1 MGGYRCKIRADLRI
15 VDMREPRVTKVL
27 EKSVEYQCSVHRNI
41 ERLRSRRKQLHLET
55 HLGVLYSQSP
65 SYGVLAIACVLEERV
80 EKLNIQNH
88 GQVGSPVLMR
98 GRIEI
103 RLSYPVVKCNELG
116 RQPS

>member
-1 MGGYRCKIRADLRI
+1 MFGPSQYRTSAKPPEA
-15 VDMREPRVTKVL
+15 VT
-27 EKSVEYQCSVHRNI
+27 SGNA
-41 ERLRSRRKQLHLET
+41 
-55 HLGVLYSQSP
+55 LGVLYSQSP
-65 SYGVLAIACVLEERV
+65 SCGVLAIACVLEERV